1 MPAITTG
8 RVLITGANGFI
19 AGWIAKTL
27 LERGSLVRGTI
38 RSAEK
43 AARIREALSAR
54 EQDLEFVV
62 VEDITKAGAFDDA
75 VIGVD
80 AIVHAA
86 SPVTLS
92 AQTPDELIK
101 PALEGTMSVLRSAG
115 KPGSTIKR
123 VVIISSLAAVVNSSR
138 RTTTPAVY
146 DETDWNDKDPV
157 EVEQKGVDASS
168 AAKYRT
174 SKTLAERA
182 AWEYVKEGHEKGT
195 ISWDL
200 VSLCPPWVLGPA
212 LGARTPEDLTT
223 SVGTWFKL
231 AVKEEGEGTVLG
243 GQGSWTDVRD
253 FAGATHAVLIKPEA
267 GGERFVISAGP
278 FEWTQWTT
286 HARRNLGKPGSV
298 EDGTSK
304 DVAYSILF
312 DSKKSK
318 AVLGIQ
324 YFSMEETAKFMIDD
338 FKAKGWC

>member
-8 RVLITGANGFI
+8 KVLITGANGFI

-27 LERGSLVRGTI
+27 LERGFQVRGTI
-38 RSAEK
+38 RSMEK
-43 AARIREALSAR
+43 ATAIREALSAR

-62 VEDITKAGAFDDA
+62 VEDITKASCSNALMSCFVFTLIPIVIQAGAFDDA

-92 AQTPDELIK
+92 AQTPEELIK
-101 PALEGTMSVLRSAG
+101 PAVEGTMSILRSAG
-115 KPGSTIKR
+115 KPESTIKR
-123 VVIISSLAAVVNSSR
+123 VVVISSLAAIVNSSR

-157 EVEQKGVDASS
+157 EVEQKGNDASS

-174 SKTLAERA
+174 SKTFAERA
-182 AWEYVKEGHEKGT
+182 AWEYVKEGHEKGS

-200 VSLCPPWVLGPA
+200 VSLCPPWVLGPT

-231 AVKEEGEGTVLG
+231 AVKEEGGGTVLG
-243 GQGSWTDVRD
+243 DQG
-253 FAGATHAVLIKPEA
+253 
-267 GGERFVISAGP
+267 
-278 FEWTQWTT
+278 
-286 HARRNLGKPGSV
+286 
-298 EDGTSK
+298 
-304 DVAYSILF
+304 
-312 DSKKSK
+312 
-318 AVLGIQ
+318 
-324 YFSMEETAKFMIDD
+324 
-338 FKAKGWC
+338 